1 MQVAASPSPAASA
14 STAVPPPGS
23 RPVRAPEPIAGQT
36 ETQLAAEHLTSR
48 SRGLL
53 PDALLDARIGRGTLA
68 GALNDQV
75 RFRVERTGDV
85 ADWKIVADSPTAAA
99 LMQTRAGPELLR
111 QLRTATDST
120 GHLGHLSN
128 LKGFILAEDR
138 ESVLAGRVLSWL
150 DDRTDPDGRQL
161 ARLGELGRTKVAGRV
176 MRRWGDGLEASLAR
190 AGAWNS
196 EGWITFVPDT
206 ARAMLINAGAYRPA
220 ESEPDLRK
228 AASWTKYLAGNGPH
242 EVQHSVTDPSPTA
255 YHGDARWMEEGTAN
269 VFTRTPTFHAR
280 NAKASNLRP
289 EVYASRLAHEPSF
302 DPGWG
307 AWKRPTLPP
316 AKQKETDEEQARNYG
331 DSQVVLRDLARLA
344 GADFR
349 STDGKRLAF
358 DLLQGRSM
366 RYTAGVLANA
376 IIDRHRLDPSIYE
389 RLRQR
394 INSAVDNPG
403 GVKAI
408 AAEFG
413 IG

>member
-1 MQVAASPSPAASA
+1 MQVAASPTLPSPLPSAASA
-14 STAVPPPGS
+14 ATAAT
-23 RPVRAPEPIAGQT
+23 APCPRAGQT
-36 ETQLAAEHLTSR
+36 ETGLAAEHLTRR
-48 SRGLL
+48 SRRLL
-53 PDALLDARIGRGTLA
+53 PDALLDAKIGRGTLA

-75 RFRVERTGDV
+75 RFRVDRTGDV
-85 ADWKIVADSPTAAA
+85 ADWKLVPDSPTTAA
-99 LMQTRAGPELLR
+99 LMQTKAGPELLR

-150 DDRTDPDGRQL
+150 DDPTDPDGRQV
-161 ARLGELGRTKVAGRV
+161 ARLGELGRTKDAGRI
-176 MRRWGDGLEASLAR
+176 MRRWGDGLETSLAR

-206 ARAMLINAGAYRPA
+206 ARAMLVNAGAYRPA
-220 ESEPDLRK
+220 ASEPELRK
-228 AASWTKYLAGNGPH
+228 AGRWTKYLAGNGPH
-242 EVQHSVTDPSPTA
+242 EVQHSVSDPSPSA
-255 YHGDARWMEEGTAN
+255 YRGDARWMEEGTAN
-269 VFTRTPTFHAR
+269 VFTRTPTFHSR
-280 NAKASNLRP
+280 NARASNLRP

-307 AWKRPTLPP
+307 AWKRSTLPP
-316 AKQKETDEEQARNYG
+316 QKQKETDKEQARNYG

-349 STDGKRLAF
+349 STAGKRLAF
-358 DLLQGRSM
+358 DLLQGKSM
-366 RYTAGVLANA
+366 RFTAGVLAKA
-376 IIDRHRLDPSIYE
+376 IIERHELDPGVYE

-394 INSAVDNPG
+394 INTAVDNPG
-403 GVKAI
+403 GVRAI
-408 AAEFG
+408 ASEFG